1 MAALDLMA
9 ILRNAG
15 VNLDA
20 PAPSSGSSD
29 QNAKQA
35 ADTGQQHQQP
45 PQSGA
50 NSKPSGPDAAPA
62 GETAEAAANI
72 SDQLMSLVGMLS
84 TGAINGS

>member
-20 PAPSSGSSD
+20 PAPSTSGSGD
-29 QNAKQA
+29 QTAIQST
-35 ADTGQQHQQP
+35 DTGQRQQP
-45 PQSGA
+45 Q
-50 NSKPSGPDAAPA
+50 NAASSEALGSDTAPV
-62 GETAEAAANI
+62 GETAEAANI

>member
-20 PAPSSGSSD
+20 PAPSTSGSGN
-29 QNAKQA
+29 QTANLTT
-35 ADTGQQHQQP
+35 DTGQQSQP
-45 PQSGA
+45 AASGEPA
-50 NSKPSGPDAAPA
+50 GPDTAPA
-62 GETAEAAANI
+62 GETAEATANI